1 MLNFKVE
8 NTRTAK
14 QSKAKRNTFNGD
26 DNKTASNQLPNRNL
40 IAMINLRWRNA
51 RAVAERR

>member
-1 MLNFKVE
+1 MNNVKFQSRKYE
-8 NTRTAK
+8 N
-14 QSKAKRNTFNGD
+14 SKAKRNTFNGD